1 MLLTATGF
9 LNDFDALK
17 EAQLKTINIQSAAA
31 LPQRQKEV
39 IWNVLGLWG
48 PLGGKKRDSFVIHT
62 NCEVNGLVERDS
74 QLCSLGGYFNSHV
87 QHNCHED

>member
-62 NCEVNGLVERDS
+62 NCEVNGLCRARQPAVFTGWVF
-74 QLCSLGGYFNSHV
+74 Q
-87 QHNCHED
+87 

>member
-17 EAQLKTINIQSAAA
+17 KARLKTINIQSAAA

-48 PLGGKKRDSFVIHT
+48 PVGG
-62 NCEVNGLVERDS
+62 GWGGER
-74 QLCSLGGYFNSHV
+74 
-87 QHNCHED
+87 

>member
-48 PLGGKKRDSFVIHT
+48 PLGAKKREF
-62 NCEVNGLVERDS
+62 R
-74 QLCSLGGYFNSHV
+74 YSHKLRSKRFMSSETAICGWV
-87 QHNCHED
+87 FQ

>member
-17 EAQLKTINIQSAAA
+17 EARLKTINIQSAAA

-48 PLGGKKRDSFVIHT
+48 PVGGGGERDSFVIHT
-62 NCEVNGLVERDS
+62 NCEVNC
-74 QLCSLGGYFNSHV
+74 LCRARQPSVFTGWVF
-87 QHNCHED
+87 E